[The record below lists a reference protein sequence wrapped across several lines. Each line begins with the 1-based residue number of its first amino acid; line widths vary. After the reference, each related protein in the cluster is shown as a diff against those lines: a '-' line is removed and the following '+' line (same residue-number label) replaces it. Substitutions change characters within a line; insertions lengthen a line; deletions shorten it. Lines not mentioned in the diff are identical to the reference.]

1 MQCYTGRRVERD
13 NYNDAKE
20 GKWNVLKAGLPVRQT
35 IINPVPGVSTE
46 RGAAEWVPIL
56 ESIILPNFCE

>member
-20 GKWNVLKAGLPVRQT
+20 GKWNVRQT

-46 RGAAEWVPIL
+46 GGAAD
-56 ESIILPNFCE
+56 

>member
-46 RGAAEWVPIL
+46 GGAVD
-56 ESIILPNFCE
+56 